1 MNNDKEII
9 IDLKESL
16 NPETFN
22 ETSNIL
28 QRDAFARLTEIVEEH
43 KKQLPQ
49 SDESGKKSFRS
60 LRSHNSVF
68 ISGARGSGKT
78 TFLLNIKTAIC
89 DESTGRPYILDIID
103 PTLIHDND
111 NFLSIVLGRIAD
123 TVKKRS
129 SYGGNDG
136 NGNSAKEFFNK
147 LSEVAELSEAI
158 SNSQQST
165 GLDNILDEQN
175 ALNLEI
181 EIHNLMEI
189 AVKVLNCPFL
199 ILPIDDIDM
208 SFVHGFEVL
217 EKIRKYLAT
226 PYIMPVISGDIEMYH
241 QIFTVEFFRQMT
253 HNKEISDEQIQK
265 LYEKRKQR
273 HANND
278 KDKNTSD
285 GNENPESMYFI
296 SKSYT
301 LSDRYL
307 EKVLPRNRR
316 ITLKKAQEIIKKDAK
331 IKIAEKHPWDGKL
344 ISYAIAQIKRNFNL
358 HCGYATREKNVFDD
372 ENAPVPTN
380 NLRELLQFLDQTKD
394 AFTNEGIN
402 FQLLN
407 KRIMDFYEFGGSY
420 TDRVVFD
427 FAKAN
432 YAAYEDKRKFS
443 IKRFAQSAH
452 IDEYFSYSDTQNK
465 LVAYYSKPKKKGSNE
480 NKFENPTNN
489 LEKLFYIIT
498 FEADI
503 SNGSRIFI
511 SPDKF
516 FLWITAK
523 LFSPSDISQNDEK
536 YSFGFENEIF
546 TNDSQR
552 VQKAEIANIIDDNN
566 TYTEEPADDYEKI
579 KYKELKNKDLFI
591 EELGHFEDINC
602 SASFIYYMYTKF
614 RKNVDKILSYMKT
627 SPTEYTF
634 ATLAKKLIIVYA
646 NAFAWASIQSKRFS
660 KNNICLTVE
669 KVSDLEKNDMAF
681 KWNIKAWKFDN
692 IGDEKPNGLTACLQ
706 NFINQS
712 SLPAQTKKL
721 PETSE
726 KTNLLLGFLNCLL
739 KIFGLE
745 DKRNQS
751 SFLEYVTID
760 ESKYPKKQIQPQK
773 KKSPRKRV
781 KKEASKSEVTTNQIK
796 ANFTEYLKKTNTEGI
811 NDSELV
817 KKIIESNEFKEAK
830 RIAQFDAPWWKRS
843 FRKADKYPSQAYD
856 TVMANLGIK

>member
-28 QRDAFARLTEIVEEH
+28 QRDAFSRLTEIVEEH

-129 SYGGNDG
+129 SYGSNDG

-253 HNKEISDEQIQK
+253 HNKEISDEQIRN

-273 HANND
+273 RADND
-278 KDKNTSD
+278 EDKNTSD

-316 ITLKKAQEIIKKDAK
+316 ITLKNIQEIIKENVK
-331 IKIAEKHPWDGKL
+331 IKIAEKHPWNDKC
-344 ISYAIAQIKRNFNL
+344 ISAAITQIKKNFNL
-358 HCGYATREKNVFDD
+358 LCGYATRENNVFDD

-394 AFTNEGIN
+394 AFTNEVIN
-402 FQLLN
+402 FPLLN
-407 KRIMDFYEFGGSY
+407 KRIMDFYEFGGSF

-432 YAAYEDKRKFS
+432 YAAYNDKRKFS

-452 IDEYFSYSDTQNK
+452 IDEYFSYIDTQNK
-465 LVAYYSKPKKKGSNE
+465 FVAYYPKPPKKQNK
-480 NKFENPTNN
+480 NKFKNPTNN

-503 SNGSRIFI
+503 PNGSRIFI

-523 LFSPSDISQNDEK
+523 LFSPSDISPNDEK
-536 YSFGFENEIF
+536 YSFGFENKIF

-552 VQKAEIANIIDDNN
+552 VQKAEIDDIIDDNN
-566 TYTEEPADDYEKI
+566 ADTEEPADDYEKI
-579 KYKELKNKDLFI
+579 KYNELKNKDLFI
-591 EELGHFEDINC
+591 EELGHFEDVNC

-614 RKNVDKILSYMKT
+614 RGNIDAILSYTKSST
-627 SPTEYTF
+627 NKRAF
-634 ATLAKKLIIVYA
+634 ATLAKKLIIVYV
-646 NAFAWASIQSKRFS
+646 NAFAWASIRSKRFS
-660 KNNICLTVE
+660 KNNICLKVETVSGLEE
-669 KVSDLEKNDMAF
+669 KDIAF
-681 KWNIKAWKFDN
+681 KWNINAWKFDN
-692 IGDEKPNGLTACLQ
+692 IGDEKPNDLTACLR
-706 NFINQS
+706 NFINPN
-712 SLPAQTKKL
+712 SLPAQAKKL

-726 KTNLLLGFLNCLL
+726 ETNLLLGFLKCLL

-745 DKRNQS
+745 DEKKQS
-751 SFLEYVTID
+751 SFLKDVRING
-760 ESKYPKKQIQPQK
+760 SKYSKKQNQTHPKKSSGKQAK
-773 KKSPRKRV
+773 KK
-781 KKEASKSEVTTNQIK
+781 ASESEVTTDQTKEKFTKEPTETIPQEIGNSELTKNNQI
-796 ANFTEYLKKTNTEGI
+796 
-811 NDSELV
+811 
-817 KKIIESNEFKEAK
+817 
-830 RIAQFDAPWWKRS
+830 Q
-843 FRKADKYPSQAYD
+843 
-856 TVMANLGIK
+856 

>member
-1 MNNDKEII
+1 MSNDKEII

-28 QRDAFARLTEIVEEH
+28 QRDAFARLTEIVKEH

-89 DESTGRPYILDIID
+89 DESTDRPYILDIID

-129 SYGGNDG
+129 PYGGNDG

-181 EIHNLMEI
+181 EIHNLMGI
-189 AVKVLNCPFL
+189 AVKVLNRPFL

-253 HNKEISDEQIQK
+253 HNKEISDEQIRN
-265 LYEKRKQR
+265 LYDKRKQR
-273 HANND
+273 FVYNSDD
-278 KDKNTSD
+278 KAR
-285 GNENPESMYFI
+285 SMYFI
-296 SKSYT
+296 SKSYI

-316 ITLKKAQEIIKKDAK
+316 ITLKNVQEIIKKNVK
-331 IKIAEKHPWDGKL
+331 IKIAEKHPWNDKC
-344 ISYAIAQIKRNFNL
+344 ISDAITQIKRNFNL

-394 AFTNEGIN
+394 AFSDKGVK
-402 FQLLN
+402 FPLLN

-420 TDRVVFD
+420 TDRTVFD
-427 FAKAN
+427 FANAN
-432 YAAYEDKRKFS
+432 YVSYNDKEEFS
-443 IKRFAQSAH
+443 IKRFAQTAH
-452 IDEYFSYSDTQNK
+452 IDEYFSYSYTQNK
-465 LVAYYSKPKKKGSNE
+465 LVAYYPKPEKKGLNE
-480 NKFENPTNN
+480 NKFENPANN
-489 LEKLFYIIT
+489 LERLFYIIT

-552 VQKAEIANIIDDNN
+552 VQKAEIDDIIDDNN
-566 TYTEEPADDYEKI
+566 ANTEPAGDYERI
-579 KYKELKNKDLFI
+579 KYEELENKDLFI

-614 RKNVDKILSYMKT
+614 RKNVDEILSYMKT

-660 KNNICLTVE
+660 KNNICLKIE
-669 KVSDLEKNDMAF
+669 KISDLETKDMAY
-681 KWNIKAWKFDN
+681 KWNINAWKRETLDGKN
-692 IGDEKPNGLTACLQ
+692 EIYKYLQ
-706 NFINQS
+706 NFIRKYKQVENTDNS
-712 SLPAQTKKL
+712 ANIDDNKN
-721 PETSE
+721 TS
-726 KTNLLLGFLNCLL
+726 NLFSDFIILLL

-745 DKRNQS
+745 EDVVENTFVQN
-751 SFLEYVTID
+751 V
-760 ESKYPKKQIQPQK
+760 QIQLNEKNKSTSQK
-773 KKSPRKRV
+773 AAEKTIKGKFTGFLTKSKPA
-781 KKEASKSEVTTNQIK
+781 ETN
-796 ANFTEYLKKTNTEGI
+796 G
-811 NDSELV
+811 SELV
-817 KKIIESNEFKEAK
+817 KKIIASKELNDVKNIIPFPTAWWEST
-830 RIAQFDAPWWKRS
+830 I
-843 FRKADKYPSQAYD
+843 RKKLPQQVYD
-856 TVMANLGIK
+856 TITANLGIK

>member
-28 QRDAFARLTEIVEEH
+28 QRDAFSRLTEIVKEH

-68 ISGARGSGKT
+68 ISSARGSGKT
-78 TFLLNIKTAIC
+78 TFLLNIKTVIC

-129 SYGGNDG
+129 SYGSNDG

-253 HNKEISDEQIQK
+253 HNKEISDEQIRN
-265 LYEKRKQR
+265 LYDKRKQR
-273 HANND
+273 FVYNSDD
-278 KDKNTSD
+278 KAR
-285 GNENPESMYFI
+285 SMYFI

-331 IKIAEKHPWDGKL
+331 IIIAKEHPWDGKL

-358 HCGYATREKNVFDD
+358 HCG
-372 ENAPVPTN
+372 
-380 NLRELLQFLDQTKD
+380 
-394 AFTNEGIN
+394 
-402 FQLLN
+402 
-407 KRIMDFYEFGGSY
+407 
-420 TDRVVFD
+420 
-427 FAKAN
+427 
-432 YAAYEDKRKFS
+432 
-443 IKRFAQSAH
+443 
-452 IDEYFSYSDTQNK
+452 
-465 LVAYYSKPKKKGSNE
+465 
-480 NKFENPTNN
+480 
-489 LEKLFYIIT
+489 
-498 FEADI
+498 
-503 SNGSRIFI
+503 
-511 SPDKF
+511 
-516 FLWITAK
+516 
-523 LFSPSDISQNDEK
+523 
-536 YSFGFENEIF
+536 
-546 TNDSQR
+546 
-552 VQKAEIANIIDDNN
+552 
-566 TYTEEPADDYEKI
+566 
-579 KYKELKNKDLFI
+579 
-591 EELGHFEDINC
+591 
-602 SASFIYYMYTKF
+602 
-614 RKNVDKILSYMKT
+614 
-627 SPTEYTF
+627 
-634 ATLAKKLIIVYA
+634 
-646 NAFAWASIQSKRFS
+646 
-660 KNNICLTVE
+660 
-669 KVSDLEKNDMAF
+669 
-681 KWNIKAWKFDN
+681 
-692 IGDEKPNGLTACLQ
+692 
-706 NFINQS
+706 
-712 SLPAQTKKL
+712 
-721 PETSE
+721 
-726 KTNLLLGFLNCLL
+726 
-739 KIFGLE
+739 
-745 DKRNQS
+745 
-751 SFLEYVTID
+751 
-760 ESKYPKKQIQPQK
+760 
-773 KKSPRKRV
+773 
-781 KKEASKSEVTTNQIK
+781 
-796 ANFTEYLKKTNTEGI
+796 
-811 NDSELV
+811 
-817 KKIIESNEFKEAK
+817 
-830 RIAQFDAPWWKRS
+830 
-843 FRKADKYPSQAYD
+843 
-856 TVMANLGIK
+856 

>member
-22 ETSNIL
+22 KASNIL
-28 QRDAFARLTEIVEEH
+28 QKDAFSRLTEIVEEH

-68 ISGARGSGKT
+68 IFGARGSGKT

-129 SYGGNDG
+129 SYGSNDG

-273 HANND
+273 RADND
-278 KDKNTSD
+278 EDKNTSD

-316 ITLKKAQEIIKKDAK
+316 ITLKNVQEIIKENVK
-331 IKIAEKHPWDGKL
+331 IKIAEKHPWNDKC
-344 ISYAIAQIKRNFNL
+344 ISDAITQIKRNFNL
-358 HCGYATREKNVFDD
+358 HCGYATRENNVFDD

-394 AFTNEGIN
+394 AFIDKDVN
-402 FQLLN
+402 FKLLN
-407 KRIMDFYEFGGSY
+407 KRIMDFYEFGGNH
-420 TDRVVFD
+420 TDGTIFD

-432 YAAYEDKRKFS
+432 YAAYDDNGKFS
-443 IKRFAQSAH
+443 VKRFAQTGNLQ
-452 IDEYFSYSDTQNK
+452 EYFSCFNSQKKWITFHS
-465 LVAYYSKPKKKGSNE
+465 SKNIPIPN
-480 NKFENPTNN
+480 NN
-489 LEKLFYIIT
+489 LKKLFYIIS
-498 FEADI
+498 FKAPI
-503 SNGSRIFI
+503 PNGSRIFI

-516 FLWITAK
+516 FLWLTAK
-523 LFSPSDISQNDEK
+523 LFSPSDILKNVDK
-536 YSFGFENEIF
+536 YSFGFENIIF
-546 TNDSQR
+546 MNDIKRIGNSPTND
-552 VQKAEIANIIDDNN
+552 AYNN
-566 TYTEEPADDYEKI
+566 NDEPWRNLYEKI
-579 KYKELKNKDLFI
+579 KYNMLTNKTMFLDELHSL
-591 EELGHFEDINC
+591 EESNC

-614 RKNVDKILSYMKT
+614 RENFDEILSDIKNREVKT
-627 SPTEYTF
+627 VFP
-634 ATLAKKLIIVYA
+634 LIVKKLIIVYV
-646 NAFAWASIQSKRFS
+646 NALALASISSKRYS
-660 KNNICLTVE
+660 RNNLCLSPNFTTI
-669 KVSDLEKNDMAF
+669 SDLKRYDMAF
-681 KWNIKAWKFDN
+681 KWNIIGWSENYSNNEENEN
-692 IGDEKPNGLTACLQ
+692 IIKGLENFIRRSNSLKKKNHSTEKP
-706 NFINQS
+706 
-712 SLPAQTKKL
+712 K
-721 PETSE
+721 E
-726 KTNLLLGFLNCLL
+726 TNLLLNFLNCLL
-739 KIFGLE
+739 DIFGLN
-745 DKRNQS
+745 DKEISSPISSKEKLWNQ
-751 SFLEYVTID
+751 T
-760 ESKYPKKQIQPQK
+760 K
-773 KKSPRKRV
+773 
-781 KKEASKSEVTTNQIK
+781 T
-796 ANFTEYLKKTNTEGI
+796 NFTKYLTRTISQETS
-811 NDSELV
+811 DSELV
-817 KKIIESNEFKEAK
+817 KKIIASKELNDVK
-830 RIAQFDAPWWKRS
+830 KIIPFPTSWWK
-843 FRKADKYPSQAYD
+843 KTIKEKLPPQVYD
-856 TVMANLGIK
+856 TIKANLGIK

>member
-28 QRDAFARLTEIVEEH
+28 QRDAFSRLTEIVKEH

-78 TFLLNIKTAIC
+78 TFLLNIKTVIC

-129 SYGGNDG
+129 SYGSNDG

-253 HNKEISDEQIQK
+253 HNKEISDEQIRN
-265 LYEKRKQR
+265 LYDKRKQR
-273 HANND
+273 FVYNSDD
-278 KDKNTSD
+278 KAR
-285 GNENPESMYFI
+285 SMYFI

-331 IKIAEKHPWDGKL
+331 IIIAKEHPWDGKL

-536 YSFGFENEIF
+536 YSFGFENKIF
-546 TNDSQR
+546 TNDNQR
-552 VQKAEIANIIDDNN
+552 VQKAGIDDIIDDNN
-566 TYTEEPADDYEKI
+566 ADTEEPADDYEKI
-579 KYKELKNKDLFI
+579 KYEELTNKDLFI

-627 SPTEYTF
+627 TPTEYTF

-660 KNNICLTVE
+660 ENNICLKVE
-669 KVSDLEKNDMAF
+669 KISELKARDMAF
-681 KWNIKAWKFDN
+681 KWNINAWKRETLDGKN
-692 IGDEKPNGLTACLQ
+692 EIYKYLQ
-706 NFINQS
+706 NFIRKYKQVENTDNS
-712 SLPAQTKKL
+712 ANIDDNKN
-721 PETSE
+721 TS
-726 KTNLLLGFLNCLL
+726 NLFSDFINLLL

-745 DKRNQS
+745 EDIAENTFARQLQIYKPQQLNEKIKLTSQKLVERIIKIKFTG
-751 SFLEYVTID
+751 FLAKLIITE
-760 ESKYPKKQIQPQK
+760 
-773 KKSPRKRV
+773 
-781 KKEASKSEVTTNQIK
+781 TNG
-796 ANFTEYLKKTNTEGI
+796 Y
-811 NDSELV
+811 ELE
-817 KKIIESNEFKEAK
+817 KKIIESKEFNAVKN
-830 RIAQFDAPWWKRS
+830 IIPFPTTWWGS
-843 FRKADKYPSQAYD
+843 TIRKKLPPQVYD
-856 TVMANLGIK
+856 SITANLGIK

>member
-129 SYGGNDG
+129 SYGSNDG

-253 HNKEISDEQIQK
+253 HNKEIPDRQIWN

-273 HANND
+273 FVNNGEGKTD
-278 KDKNTSD
+278 
-285 GNENPESMYFI
+285 SMSFI

-316 ITLKKAQEIIKKDAK
+316 ITLKNVQEIIKENVK
-331 IKIAEKHPWDGKL
+331 IKIAEEHPWNDKC
-344 ISYAIAQIKRNFNL
+344 ISDAITQIKRNFNL
-358 HCGYATREKNVFDD
+358 HCGYAVRENNVFDD

-394 AFTNEGIN
+394 AFIDKDVN
-402 FQLLN
+402 FTLLN
-407 KRIMDFYEFGGSY
+407 KCIMDFYEFGGNQ
-420 TDRVVFD
+420 TDGAIFD

-432 YAAYEDKRKFS
+432 YAAYDDNGNFS
-443 IKRFAQSAH
+443 LKRFGQVKNLQK
-452 IDEYFSYSDTQNK
+452 YFSDINDKNK
-465 LVAYYSKPKKKGSNE
+465 LVAFSTKLNQKTTRPK
-480 NKFENPTNN
+480 NN
-489 LEKLFYIIT
+489 LESLFYIIT
-498 FEADI
+498 FEKDI
-503 SNGSRIFI
+503 RNGSKIFI

-523 LFSPSDISQNDEK
+523 LFSPSDISQDDEK
-536 YSFGFENEIF
+536 YSFGFDNKIF
-546 TNDSQR
+546 MNDNR
-552 VQKAEIANIIDDNN
+552 KVQETETYNIADDSNDDSGKR
-566 TYTEEPADDYEKI
+566 ADDYEKI
-579 KYKELKNKDLFI
+579 KYEELTNKDIFIKELT
-591 EELGHFEDINC
+591 HFDDANC
-602 SASFIYYMYTKF
+602 STSFIYYMYTKF
-614 RKNVDKILSYMKT
+614 RKNVDEILSYMKI

-660 KNNICLTVE
+660 ANNICLKVE
-669 KVSDLEKNDMAF
+669 KISELKARDMAF
-681 KWNIKAWKFDN
+681 KWNINAWKRETLDGKN
-692 IGDEKPNGLTACLQ
+692 EIYKYLQ
-706 NFINQS
+706 NFIRKYKQVENTDNADS
-712 SLPAQTKKL
+712 TDDN
-721 PETSE
+721 EN
-726 KTNLLLGFLNCLL
+726 TNNLFSDFINILL

-745 DKRNQS
+745 EDVIKNTFVRNVQIYKS
-751 SFLEYVTID
+751 QQMNKQNNRKIKKSNPGTQIKKNFTNFLKNLLKIEWGD
-760 ESKYPKKQIQPQK
+760 ESELT
-773 KKSPRKRV
+773 
-781 KKEASKSEVTTNQIK
+781 KEI
-796 ANFTEYLKKTNTEGI
+796 I
-811 NDSELV
+811 DSERFKSLKNISV
-817 KKIIESNEFKEAK
+817 QKNITPPINEWLEDSIHTIEKLPP
-830 RIAQFDAPWWKRS
+830 QV
-843 FRKADKYPSQAYD
+843 YD
-856 TVMANLGIK
+856 TIKANLGIK

>member
-16 NPETFN
+16 NPEAFN

-28 QRDAFARLTEIVEEH
+28 QRDAFSRLTEIVKEH

-273 HANND
+273 RADND
-278 KDKNTSD
+278 EDKNTSD

-316 ITLKKAQEIIKKDAK
+316 ITLKNVQEIIKENVK
-331 IKIAEKHPWDGKL
+331 IKIAEKHPWNDKC
-344 ISYAIAQIKRNFNL
+344 ISDTITQIKRNFNL
-358 HCGYATREKNVFDD
+358 HCGYATRENNVFDD

-394 AFTNEGIN
+394 AFIDKDVN
-402 FQLLN
+402 FKLLN
-407 KRIMDFYEFGGSY
+407 KRIMDFYEFGGNH
-420 TDRVVFD
+420 TDGTIFD

-432 YAAYEDKRKFS
+432 YAAYDDNGKFS
-443 IKRFAQSAH
+443 VKRFAQTGNLQ
-452 IDEYFSYSDTQNK
+452 EYFSCPNS
-465 LVAYYSKPKKKGSNE
+465 PKKWRTFYPSKTIPHPN
-480 NKFENPTNN
+480 TN
-489 LEKLFYIIT
+489 LQKLFYIIT
-498 FEADI
+498 FKAPI
-503 SNGSRIFI
+503 PNGSRIFL

-536 YSFGFENEIF
+536 YSFGFENKIF

-552 VQKAEIANIIDDNN
+552 VQKAEIDDIIDDNN
-566 TYTEEPADDYEKI
+566 ANTKKRADDYEKI
-579 KYKELKNKDLFI
+579 KYEELGNKDLFI
-591 EELGHFEDINC
+591 EELGHFEDVNC

-614 RKNVDKILSYMKT
+614 RENIDAILSYMKS
-627 SPTEYTF
+627 SPNNCTF
-634 ATLAKKLIIVYA
+634 TTLAKKLIIVYV

-681 KWNIKAWKFDN
+681 KWNIKAWKRETLDGKN
-692 IGDEKPNGLTACLQ
+692 EIYKYLQ
-706 NFINQS
+706 NFIRKYKQVENTDNS
-712 SLPAQTKKL
+712 ANIDDNKN
-721 PETSE
+721 TS
-726 KTNLLLGFLNCLL
+726 NLFSDFIILLL

-745 DKRNQS
+745 EDVVENTFVQN
-751 SFLEYVTID
+751 V
-760 ESKYPKKQIQPQK
+760 QIQLNEKNKSTSQK
-773 KKSPRKRV
+773 AAEKTIKGKFTGFLTKSKPA
-781 KKEASKSEVTTNQIK
+781 ETN
-796 ANFTEYLKKTNTEGI
+796 G
-811 NDSELV
+811 SELV
-817 KKIIESNEFKEAK
+817 KKIIASKELNDVKNIIPFPTAWWESTIHKK
-830 RIAQFDAPWWKRS
+830 LPPQV
-843 FRKADKYPSQAYD
+843 YD
-856 TVMANLGIK
+856 SITANLGIK

>member
-16 NPETFN
+16 NPEAFN

-28 QRDAFARLTEIVEEH
+28 QRDAFSRLTEIVKEH

-129 SYGGNDG
+129 SYGSNDG

-273 HANND
+273 RADND

-316 ITLKKAQEIIKKDAK
+316 ITLKNIQEIIKENVK
-331 IKIAEKHPWDGKL
+331 IKIAEKHPWNDKC
-344 ISYAIAQIKRNFNL
+344 ISAAITQIKKNFNL
-358 HCGYATREKNVFDD
+358 LCGYATRENNVFDD

-394 AFTNEGIN
+394 AFTNEVIN
-402 FQLLN
+402 FPLLN
-407 KRIMDFYEFGGSY
+407 KRIMDFYEFGGSF

-432 YAAYEDKRKFS
+432 YAAYNDKRKFS

-452 IDEYFSYSDTQNK
+452 IDEYFSYIDTQNK
-465 LVAYYSKPKKKGSNE
+465 FVAYYPKPPKKQNK
-480 NKFENPTNN
+480 NKFKNPTNN

-503 SNGSRIFI
+503 PNGSRIFI

-523 LFSPSDISQNDEK
+523 LFSPSDISPNDEK
-536 YSFGFENEIF
+536 YSFGFENKIF

-552 VQKAEIANIIDDNN
+552 VQKAEIDDIIDDNN
-566 TYTEEPADDYEKI
+566 ADTEEPADDYEKI
-579 KYKELKNKDLFI
+579 KYNELKNKDLFI
-591 EELGHFEDINC
+591 EELGHFEDVNC

-614 RKNVDKILSYMKT
+614 RENIDAILSYTKSST
-627 SPTEYTF
+627 NKRAF
-634 ATLAKKLIIVYA
+634 ATLAKKLIIVYV
-646 NAFAWASIQSKRFS
+646 NAFAWASIRSKRFS
-660 KNNICLTVE
+660 KNNICLKVETVSGLEE
-669 KVSDLEKNDMAF
+669 KDIAF
-681 KWNIKAWKFDN
+681 KWNINAWKFDN
-692 IGDEKPNGLTACLQ
+692 IGDEKPNDLTACLR
-706 NFINQS
+706 NFINPN
-712 SLPAQTKKL
+712 SLPAQAKKL

-726 KTNLLLGFLNCLL
+726 ETNLLLGFLKCLL

-745 DKRNQS
+745 DEKKQS
-751 SFLEYVTID
+751 SFLKDVRING
-760 ESKYPKKQIQPQK
+760 SKYSKKQNQTHPKKSSGKQAK
-773 KKSPRKRV
+773 KKAPN
-781 KKEASKSEVTTNQIK
+781 AEVTTSQIKTNFTKYLTKTIPQETSNSELAKKIIASKELNDVKNIIPFPITWWKRTIRKKLHHEVYDTIK
-796 ANFTEYLKKTNTEGI
+796 ANLE
-811 NDSELV
+811 
-817 KKIIESNEFKEAK
+817 
-830 RIAQFDAPWWKRS
+830 
-843 FRKADKYPSQAYD
+843 
-856 TVMANLGIK
+856 IK

>member
-28 QRDAFARLTEIVEEH
+28 QRDAFSRLTEIVEEH

-181 EIHNLMEI
+181 EIHNLMGI
-189 AVKVLNCPFL
+189 AVKVLNRPFL

-273 HANND
+273 RADND
-278 KDKNTSD
+278 EDKNISD
-285 GNENPESMYFI
+285 NNGKPESMYFI
-296 SKSYT
+296 SKSYI

-316 ITLKKAQEIIKKDAK
+316 ITLKNVQEIIKEDVK
-331 IKIAEKHPWDGKL
+331 IKIAEEHPWNDKC
-344 ISYAIAQIKRNFNL
+344 ISDAIAQIKKNFNL
-358 HCGYATREKNVFDD
+358 HCGYATRENNVFDD
-372 ENAPVPTN
+372 GNAPVPTN
-380 NLRELLQFLDQTKD
+380 NLREILQFLDQTKD
-394 AFTNEGIN
+394 AFTDKGVN
-402 FQLLN
+402 FPLLN
-407 KRIMDFYEFGGSY
+407 KRIMDFYEFGGTH
-420 TDRVVFD
+420 TDGAIFD

-432 YAAYEDKRKFS
+432 YAAYDNKRKFS
-443 IKRFAQSAH
+443 IKRFAKTENLQ
-452 IDEYFSYSDTQNK
+452 EYFSDTNAENK
-465 LVAYYSKPKKKGSNE
+465 LVAFYPKPDGEIPRQNNSLE
-480 NKFENPTNN
+480 N
-489 LEKLFYIIT
+489 LFYIIT
-498 FEADI
+498 FEKDI
-503 SNGSRIFI
+503 RNGSKIFI

-523 LFSPSDISQNDEK
+523 LFSPSDISQDDEK
-536 YSFGFENEIF
+536 YSFGFDNKIF
-546 TNDSQR
+546 MNDNRR
-552 VQKAEIANIIDDNN
+552 VQETYNIADDSNDDSGKR
-566 TYTEEPADDYEKI
+566 ADDYEKI
-579 KYKELKNKDLFI
+579 KYEELTNKDIFIKELT
-591 EELGHFEDINC
+591 HFDDANC
-602 SASFIYYMYTKF
+602 SAPFIYYMYTKF
-614 RKNVDKILSYMKT
+614 RENIDEILYYMK
-627 SPTEYTF
+627 SSSTECFFTTF
-634 ATLAKKLIIVYA
+634 AKKLIIVYA

-660 KNNICLTVE
+660 ENNICLKVE
-669 KVSDLEKNDMAF
+669 KISELKARDMAF
-681 KWNIKAWKFDN
+681 KWNINAWKRETLDGKN
-692 IGDEKPNGLTACLQ
+692 EIYKYLQ
-706 NFINQS
+706 NFIRKYKQVENTDNADS
-712 SLPAQTKKL
+712 TDDN
-721 PETSE
+721 EN
-726 KTNLLLGFLNCLL
+726 TNNLFSDFINILL

-745 DKRNQS
+745 EDVIKNAFVRKVQIHKSQQTNKQNNRKIKKS
-751 SFLEYVTID
+751 NTGTQIKKNFTNFLKNLLKTEWGD
-760 ESKYPKKQIQPQK
+760 ESELIKGIIDSDQFKNLKSISGQKNITPPINKWLEDSIHTIEKLPPQ
-773 KKSPRKRV
+773 V
-781 KKEASKSEVTTNQIK
+781 YDTIK
-796 ANFTEYLKKTNTEGI
+796 ANLE
-811 NDSELV
+811 
-817 KKIIESNEFKEAK
+817 
-830 RIAQFDAPWWKRS
+830 
-843 FRKADKYPSQAYD
+843 
-856 TVMANLGIK
+856 IK

>member
-28 QRDAFARLTEIVEEH
+28 QRDAFSRLTEIVKEH

-78 TFLLNIKTAIC
+78 TFLLNIKTVIC

-129 SYGGNDG
+129 SYGSNDG

-253 HNKEISDEQIQK
+253 HNKEISDEQIRN
-265 LYEKRKQR
+265 LYDKRKQR
-273 HANND
+273 FVYNSDD
-278 KDKNTSD
+278 KAR
-285 GNENPESMYFI
+285 SMYFI

-331 IKIAEKHPWDGKL
+331 IIIAKEHPWDGKL
-344 ISYAIAQIKRNFNL
+344 ISYAITQIKRNFNL

-407 KRIMDFYEFGGSY
+407 KRIMDFYEFGGSF

-432 YAAYEDKRKFS
+432 YAAYDDKRKFS

-465 LVAYYSKPKKKGSNE
+465 FVVYYPKPPNE
-480 NKFENPTNN
+480 QNKNKFENPTNN

-546 TNDSQR
+546 TNDNQR
-552 VQKAEIANIIDDNN
+552 VQKAGIDDIIDDNN
-566 TYTEEPADDYEKI
+566 ADTEEPAGDYEKI
-579 KYKELKNKDLFI
+579 KYEELTNKDLFI

-627 SPTEYTF
+627 TPTEYTF

-660 KNNICLTVE
+660 ENNICLKVE
-669 KVSDLEKNDMAF
+669 KISELKARDMAF
-681 KWNIKAWKFDN
+681 KWNINAWKRETLDGKN
-692 IGDEKPNGLTACLQ
+692 EIYKYLQ
-706 NFINQS
+706 NFIRKYKQVENTDNS
-712 SLPAQTKKL
+712 ANIDDNKN
-721 PETSE
+721 TS
-726 KTNLLLGFLNCLL
+726 NLFSDFINLLL

-745 DKRNQS
+745 EDTAENTFARQLQIYKPQQLNEKIKLTSQKLVERIIKIKFTG
-751 SFLEYVTID
+751 FLAKLIITE
-760 ESKYPKKQIQPQK
+760 
-773 KKSPRKRV
+773 
-781 KKEASKSEVTTNQIK
+781 TNG
-796 ANFTEYLKKTNTEGI
+796 Y
-811 NDSELV
+811 ELE
-817 KKIIESNEFKEAK
+817 KKIIESKEFNAVKNIIPFPTA
-830 RIAQFDAPWWKRS
+830 WWGS
-843 FRKADKYPSQAYD
+843 TIRKKLPPQVYD
-856 TVMANLGIK
+856 SITANLGIK

>member
-28 QRDAFARLTEIVEEH
+28 QRDAFSRLTEIVKEH

-78 TFLLNIKTAIC
+78 TFLLNIKTVIC

-129 SYGGNDG
+129 SYGSNDG

-273 HANND
+273 FVYNSDD
-278 KDKNTSD
+278 KAR
-285 GNENPESMYFI
+285 SMYFI

-331 IKIAEKHPWDGKL
+331 IIIAKEHPWDGKL

-465 LVAYYSKPKKKGSNE
+465 LVAYYSKSKKKGLNK

-536 YSFGFENEIF
+536 YSFGFENKIF

-552 VQKAEIANIIDDNN
+552 VQKAEIDDIIDDNN
-566 TYTEEPADDYEKI
+566 ADTKKRADDYERI
-579 KYKELKNKDLFI
+579 KYEELENKDLFI

-660 KNNICLTVE
+660 ANNICLKAE
-669 KVSDLEKNDMAF
+669 KIFELKARDMAF
-681 KWNIKAWKFDN
+681 KWNINAWKSDN
-692 IGDEKPNGLTACLQ
+692 IEDEKTNELTACLQ

-712 SLPAQTKKL
+712 SLSAQTKKL
-721 PETSE
+721 QQTSE
-726 KTNLLLGFLNCLL
+726 ETNLLLGLLSCLL

-745 DKRNQS
+745 DERNQS
-751 SFLEYVTID
+751 SFLGYVTID
-760 ESKYPKKQIQPQK
+760 EPKYSKKQIQPHPKQSSEKQANK
-773 KKSPRKRV
+773 KLSDEKIAINK
-781 KKEASKSEVTTNQIK
+781 IK
-796 ANFTEYLKKTNTEGI
+796 TNFTEYLKKTNTEGI

-843 FRKADKYPSQAYD
+843 FHKIGKYPSQTYD

>member
-22 ETSNIL
+22 KASNIL
-28 QRDAFARLTEIVEEH
+28 QKDAFSRLTEIVEEH

-49 SDESGKKSFRS
+49 SDESGKKSFRN

-181 EIHNLMEI
+181 EIHNLMGI

-253 HNKEISDEQIQK
+253 HNKEISDGQIWD

-273 HANND
+273 FVYNGED
-278 KDKNTSD
+278 KAR
-285 GNENPESMYFI
+285 SMYFI

-316 ITLKKAQEIIKKDAK
+316 ITLKNVQEIIKKDVKIIIAK
-331 IKIAEKHPWDGKL
+331 EHPWDGKL
-344 ISYAIAQIKRNFNL
+344 ISYAITQIKKNFNL
-358 HCGYATREKNVFDD
+358 HCGYATKENNVFDD

-380 NLRELLQFLDQTKD
+380 NLRELLQFLDQIKD

-402 FQLLN
+402 FPLLN

-432 YAAYEDKRKFS
+432 YAAYDDNGNFS
-443 IKRFAQSAH
+443 LKHFGQVKNLQK
-452 IDEYFSYSDTQNK
+452 YFSDINAKNK
-465 LVAYYSKPKKKGSNE
+465 LVAFYPKPDGGIPRPN
-480 NKFENPTNN
+480 NN
-489 LEKLFYIIT
+489 LESLFYIIT
-498 FEADI
+498 FEKDI
-503 SNGSRIFI
+503 RNGSKIFI

-523 LFSPSDISQNDEK
+523 LFSPSDISQDNEK
-536 YSFGFENEIF
+536 YSFGFDNKIF
-546 TNDSQR
+546 MNDNRR
-552 VQKAEIANIIDDNN
+552 VQETKIYDIADENNDNSEKAE
-566 TYTEEPADDYEKI
+566 DDYEKI
-579 KYKELKNKDLFI
+579 KYEGLKNNDMFIKELANFDNV
-591 EELGHFEDINC
+591 NC
-602 SASFIYYMYTKF
+602 SAPFIYYMYTKF
-614 RKNVDKILSYMKT
+614 RENIDEILYYMKN
-627 SPTEYTF
+627 SSTECFFTTF
-634 ATLAKKLIIVYA
+634 VKKLIIVYA

-660 KNNICLTVE
+660 ANNICLKVE
-669 KVSDLEKNDMAF
+669 KISELKARDMAF
-681 KWNIKAWKFDN
+681 KWNINAWKCETLDGKN
-692 IGDEKPNGLTACLQ
+692 EIYKYLQ
-706 NFINQS
+706 NFIRKYKQVENTDNS
-712 SLPAQTKKL
+712 ANIDDNKN
-721 PETSE
+721 TS
-726 KTNLLLGFLNCLL
+726 NLFSDFINLLL

-745 DKRNQS
+745 EDIAENTFARQVQIYKPQQLNEKIKLTSQKIAERIIKIKFTV
-751 SFLEYVTID
+751 FLTKLIITE
-760 ESKYPKKQIQPQK
+760 
-773 KKSPRKRV
+773 
-781 KKEASKSEVTTNQIK
+781 TND
-796 ANFTEYLKKTNTEGI
+796 Y
-811 NDSELV
+811 ELE
-817 KKIIESNEFKEAK
+817 KKIIESKEFNAVKNIIPFPTA
-830 RIAQFDAPWWKRS
+830 WWES
-843 FRKADKYPSQAYD
+843 TIRKKLPPQVYD
-856 TVMANLGIK
+856 SITANLGIK

>member
-78 TFLLNIKTAIC
+78 TFLLNIKTVIC
-89 DESTGRPYILDIID
+89 DESTCRPYILDIID

-181 EIHNLMEI
+181 EIHNLMGI
-189 AVKVLNCPFL
+189 AVKVLNRPFL

-273 HANND
+273 RADND
-278 KDKNTSD
+278 EDKNISD
-285 GNENPESMYFI
+285 NNGKPESMYFI
-296 SKSYT
+296 SKSYI

-316 ITLKKAQEIIKKDAK
+316 ITLKNVQEIIKEDVK
-331 IKIAEKHPWDGKL
+331 IKIAEEHPWNDKC
-344 ISYAIAQIKRNFNL
+344 ISDAIAQIKKNFNL
-358 HCGYATREKNVFDD
+358 HCGYATRENNVFDD
-372 ENAPVPTN
+372 GNAPVPTN
-380 NLRELLQFLDQTKD
+380 NLREILQFLDQTKD
-394 AFTNEGIN
+394 AFTDKGVN
-402 FQLLN
+402 FPLLN
-407 KRIMDFYEFGGSY
+407 KRIMDFYEFGGTH
-420 TDRVVFD
+420 TDRAIFD

-432 YAAYEDKRKFS
+432 YAAYDNKRKFS
-443 IKRFAQSAH
+443 IKRFAKTENLQ
-452 IDEYFSYSDTQNK
+452 EYFSDTNAENK
-465 LVAYYSKPKKKGSNE
+465 LVAFYPKPDGEIPRQNNSLE
-480 NKFENPTNN
+480 N
-489 LEKLFYIIT
+489 LFYIIT
-498 FEADI
+498 FEKDI
-503 SNGSRIFI
+503 RNGSKIFI

-523 LFSPSDISQNDEK
+523 LFSPSDISQDDEK
-536 YSFGFENEIF
+536 YSFGFDNKIF
-546 TNDSQR
+546 MNDNRR
-552 VQKAEIANIIDDNN
+552 VQETYNIADDSNDDSGKR
-566 TYTEEPADDYEKI
+566 ADDYEKI
-579 KYKELKNKDLFI
+579 KYEELTNKDIFIKELT
-591 EELGHFEDINC
+591 HFDDANC
-602 SASFIYYMYTKF
+602 STSFIYYMYTKF
-614 RKNVDKILSYMKT
+614 RKNVDEILSYMKI

-660 KNNICLTVE
+660 ENNICLKVE
-669 KVSDLEKNDMAF
+669 KISELKARDMAF
-681 KWNIKAWKFDN
+681 KWNINAWKRETLDGKN
-692 IGDEKPNGLTACLQ
+692 EIYKYLQ
-706 NFINQS
+706 NFIRKYKQVENIDNADS
-712 SLPAQTKKL
+712 TDDN
-721 PETSE
+721 EN
-726 KTNLLLGFLNCLL
+726 TNNLFSDFINILL

-745 DKRNQS
+745 EDVIKNTFVRNVQIYKSQQTNKQNNRKIKTSNPGTQIKRKFTT
-751 SFLEYVTID
+751 FLKDLLNAEWSD
-760 ESKYPKKQIQPQK
+760 ESELAK
-773 KKSPRKRV
+773 
-781 KKEASKSEVTTNQIK
+781 
-796 ANFTEYLKKTNTEGI
+796 GI
-811 NDSELV
+811 IDSEQFKNLKNISAQKNITPPINKWLEDSIHV
-817 KKIIESNEFKEAK
+817 IEKLPP
-830 RIAQFDAPWWKRS
+830 QV
-843 FRKADKYPSQAYD
+843 YD
-856 TVMANLGIK
+856 TITANLGIK

>member
-89 DESTGRPYILDIID
+89 DESTCRPYILDIID

-253 HNKEISDEQIQK
+253 HNKEISDGQIQK

-273 HANND
+273 HADND
-278 KDKNTSD
+278 EDKNTSD

-331 IKIAEKHPWDGKL
+331 IIIAKEHPWDGKL

-402 FQLLN
+402 FPLLN

-465 LVAYYSKPKKKGSNE
+465 FVVYYPKPKKKGSNE

-523 LFSPSDISQNDEK
+523 LFSPSDISPNDEK
-536 YSFGFENEIF
+536 YSFGFENKIF

-552 VQKAEIANIIDDNN
+552 VQKAEIDDIIDDN
-566 TYTEEPADDYEKI
+566 EEPADDYEKI
-579 KYKELKNKDLFI
+579 KYNELKNKDLFI
-591 EELGHFEDINC
+591 EELGHFEDVNC

-614 RKNVDKILSYMKT
+614 RENIDAILSYTKSST
-627 SPTEYTF
+627 NKCAF
-634 ATLAKKLIIVYA
+634 ATLAKKLIIIYV
-646 NAFAWASIQSKRFS
+646 NAFAWASIRSKRFS
-660 KNNICLTVE
+660 KNNICLKVETVIDLGE
-669 KVSDLEKNDMAF
+669 KDMAF
-681 KWNIKAWKFDN
+681 KWNINAWKFDN
-692 IGDEKPNGLTACLQ
+692 IGDEKPNDLTACLR
-706 NFINQS
+706 NFINPN
-712 SLPAQTKKL
+712 SLPAQAKKL

-726 KTNLLLGFLNCLL
+726 ETNLLFGFLNYLL

-745 DKRNQS
+745 DGKKQS
-751 SFLEYVTID
+751 SFLKNVTIN
-760 ESKYPKKQIQPQK
+760 ESKYSKKQIQPHK
-773 KKSPRKRV
+773 KKSSRKRV
-781 KKEASKSEVTTNQIK
+781 KKEASESEVTTDQTK
-796 ANFTEYLKKTNTEGI
+796 ENFTKEPTETIPQETG
-811 NDSELV
+811 NSELT
-817 KKIIESNEFKEAK
+817 KNN
-830 RIAQFDAPWWKRS
+830 RIQ
-843 FRKADKYPSQAYD
+843 
-856 TVMANLGIK
+856 

>member
-89 DESTGRPYILDIID
+89 DELTGRPYILDIID

-129 SYGGNDG
+129 SYGSNDG

-181 EIHNLMEI
+181 EIHNLMGI
-189 AVKVLNCPFL
+189 AVKVLNHPFL

-253 HNKEISDEQIQK
+253 HNKEISDEQIRN
-265 LYEKRKQR
+265 LYDKRKQR
-273 HANND
+273 FVYNSDD
-278 KDKNTSD
+278 KAR
-285 GNENPESMYFI
+285 SMYFI

-331 IKIAEKHPWDGKL
+331 IIIAKEHPWDGKL

-465 LVAYYSKPKKKGSNE
+465 LVAYYSKSKKKGFNK

-536 YSFGFENEIF
+536 YSFGFENKIF
-546 TNDSQR
+546 TNDNQR
-552 VQKAEIANIIDDNN
+552 VQKAGIDDIIDDNN
-566 TYTEEPADDYEKI
+566 ADTEEPADDYEKI
-579 KYKELKNKDLFI
+579 KYEELTNKDIFIKELT
-591 EELGHFEDINC
+591 HFDDANC
-602 SASFIYYMYTKF
+602 SAPFIYYMYTKF
-614 RKNVDKILSYMKT
+614 RENIDEILYYMKN
-627 SPTEYTF
+627 SSTECFFTTF
-634 ATLAKKLIIVYA
+634 AKKLIIVYA

-660 KNNICLTVE
+660 ANNICLKVE
-669 KVSDLEKNDMAF
+669 KISELKARDMAF
-681 KWNIKAWKFDN
+681 KWNINAWKCETLDGKN
-692 IGDEKPNGLTACLQ
+692 EIYKYLQ
-706 NFINQS
+706 NFIRKYKQVENTDNS
-712 SLPAQTKKL
+712 ANIDDNKN
-721 PETSE
+721 TS
-726 KTNLLLGFLNCLL
+726 NLFSDFINLLL

-745 DKRNQS
+745 EDVAEKTFARQ
-751 SFLEYVTID
+751 V
-760 ESKYPKKQIQPQK
+760 QIYKPQQLNEK
-773 KKSPRKRV
+773 
-781 KKEASKSEVTTNQIK
+781 IK
-796 ANFTEYLKKTNTEGI
+796 LTSQKIAERIIKINFTVFLTKLIITETNGY
-811 NDSELV
+811 ELE
-817 KKIIESNEFKEAK
+817 KKIIESKEFNAVKNIIPFPTA
-830 RIAQFDAPWWKRS
+830 WWES
-843 FRKADKYPSQAYD
+843 TIRKKLPPQVYD
-856 TVMANLGIK
+856 SITANLGIK

>member
-28 QRDAFARLTEIVEEH
+28 QRDAFARLTEIVKEH

-49 SDESGKKSFRS
+49 SDESGKKSFRN

-129 SYGGNDG
+129 SYGSNDG

-181 EIHNLMEI
+181 EIHNLMGI
-189 AVKVLNCPFL
+189 AVKVLNRPFL

-273 HANND
+273 RADND
-278 KDKNTSD
+278 EDKNISD
-285 GNENPESMYFI
+285 NNGKPESMYFI

-316 ITLKKAQEIIKKDAK
+316 ITLKNVQEIIKENVK
-331 IKIAEKHPWDGKL
+331 IKIAEKHPWNDKC
-344 ISYAIAQIKRNFNL
+344 ISDAITQIKRNFNL
-358 HCGYATREKNVFDD
+358 HCGYATRENNVFDD

-402 FQLLN
+402 FPLLN
-407 KRIMDFYEFGGSY
+407 KRIMNFYEFGGSY

-432 YAAYEDKRKFS
+432 HAAYEDKRKFS

-465 LVAYYSKPKKKGSNE
+465 FVVYYPKSKKKGSNE

-523 LFSPSDISQNDEK
+523 LFSPSDISPNDEK
-536 YSFGFENEIF
+536 YSFGFENKIF

-552 VQKAEIANIIDDNN
+552 VQKAEIDDIIDDN
-566 TYTEEPADDYEKI
+566 EEPADDYEKI
-579 KYKELKNKDLFI
+579 KYNELKNKDLFI
-591 EELGHFEDINC
+591 EELGHFEDVNC
-602 SASFIYYMYTKF
+602 STSFIYYMYTKF
-614 RKNVDKILSYMKT
+614 RENIDAILSYTKSST
-627 SPTEYTF
+627 NKCAF
-634 ATLAKKLIIVYA
+634 ATLAKKLIIIYV
-646 NAFAWASIQSKRFS
+646 NAFAWASIRSKRFS
-660 KNNICLTVE
+660 KNNICLKVETVIDLGE
-669 KVSDLEKNDMAF
+669 KDMAF
-681 KWNIKAWKFDN
+681 KWNINAWKFDN
-692 IGDEKPNGLTACLQ
+692 IGDEKPNDLTACLR
-706 NFINQS
+706 NFINPN
-712 SLPAQTKKL
+712 SLPTQAKKL

-726 KTNLLLGFLNCLL
+726 ETNLLFGFLNYLL

-745 DKRNQS
+745 DGKKQS
-751 SFLEYVTID
+751 SFLKNVTIN
-760 ESKYPKKQIQPQK
+760 ESKYSKKQIQPHK
-773 KKSPRKRV
+773 KKSSRKRV
-781 KKEASKSEVTTNQIK
+781 KKEASESEVTTDQTK
-796 ANFTEYLKKTNTEGI
+796 ENFTKEPTETIPQETG
-811 NDSELV
+811 DSELT
-817 KKIIESNEFKEAK
+817 KNNQI
-830 RIAQFDAPWWKRS
+830 Q
-843 FRKADKYPSQAYD
+843 
-856 TVMANLGIK
+856 

>member
-1 MNNDKEII
+1 MNNDREII

-28 QRDAFARLTEIVEEH
+28 QRDAFSRLTEIVKEH

-49 SDESGKKSFRS
+49 SDESGKKSFRN

-129 SYGGNDG
+129 SYGTSDG

-253 HNKEISDEQIQK
+253 HNKEISDEQIRN
-265 LYEKRKQR
+265 LYDKRKQR
-273 HANND
+273 FIYNSDD
-278 KDKNTSD
+278 KAR
-285 GNENPESMYFI
+285 SMYFI

-331 IKIAEKHPWDGKL
+331 IIIAKEHPWDGKL

-372 ENAPVPTN
+372 ENAPVPIN

-402 FQLLN
+402 FPLLN

-465 LVAYYSKPKKKGSNE
+465 LVAYYSKPKKKGLNK

-536 YSFGFENEIF
+536 YSFGFENKIF
-546 TNDSQR
+546 TNDNQR
-552 VQKAEIANIIDDNN
+552 VQKAGIDDIIDDNN
-566 TYTEEPADDYEKI
+566 ADTEEPADDYEKI
-579 KYKELKNKDLFI
+579 KYEELTNKDIFIKELT
-591 EELGHFEDINC
+591 HFDDANC
-602 SASFIYYMYTKF
+602 STSFIYYMYTKF
-614 RKNVDKILSYMKT
+614 RKNVDEILSHMKI

-660 KNNICLTVE
+660 ENNICLKVE
-669 KVSDLEKNDMAF
+669 KISELKARDMAF
-681 KWNIKAWKFDN
+681 KWNINAWKRETLDGKN
-692 IGDEKPNGLTACLQ
+692 EIYKYLQ
-706 NFINQS
+706 NFIRKYKQVENTDNS
-712 SLPAQTKKL
+712 ANIDDNKN
-721 PETSE
+721 TS
-726 KTNLLLGFLNCLL
+726 NLFSDFINLLL

-745 DKRNQS
+745 EDIAESTFARQLQIYKPQQLNEKIKLTSRKLLERIIKIKFTG
-751 SFLEYVTID
+751 FLTKLIITE
-760 ESKYPKKQIQPQK
+760 
-773 KKSPRKRV
+773 
-781 KKEASKSEVTTNQIK
+781 TNG
-796 ANFTEYLKKTNTEGI
+796 Y
-811 NDSELV
+811 ELE
-817 KKIIESNEFKEAK
+817 KKIIESKEFNAVKNIIPFPTA
-830 RIAQFDAPWWKRS
+830 WWES
-843 FRKADKYPSQAYD
+843 TIRKKLPPQVYD
-856 TVMANLGIK
+856 SITANLGIK

>member
-28 QRDAFARLTEIVEEH
+28 QRDAFSRLTEIVEAH

-89 DESTGRPYILDIID
+89 DESTCRPYILDIID

-181 EIHNLMEI
+181 EIHNLMGI
-189 AVKVLNCPFL
+189 AVKVLNRPFL

-253 HNKEISDEQIQK
+253 HNKEISDGQIQK

-273 HANND
+273 RADND

-285 GNENPESMYFI
+285 GNENPENMYFI
-296 SKSYT
+296 SKSYS

-316 ITLKKAQEIIKKDAK
+316 ITLKNVQEIIKEEVK
-331 IKIAEKHPWDGKL
+331 IKIAEKHPWNDKC
-344 ISYAIAQIKRNFNL
+344 ISDTITQIKRNFNL
-358 HCGYATREKNVFDD
+358 HCGYATRENNVFDD

-394 AFTNEGIN
+394 AFIDKDVN
-402 FQLLN
+402 FKLLN
-407 KRIMDFYEFGGSY
+407 KRIMDFYEFGGNH
-420 TDRVVFD
+420 TDGTIFD

-432 YAAYEDKRKFS
+432 YAAYDDNGKFS
-443 IKRFAQSAH
+443 VKRFAQTGNLQ
-452 IDEYFSYSDTQNK
+452 EYFSCPNS
-465 LVAYYSKPKKKGSNE
+465 PKKWRTFYPSKTIPHPN
-480 NKFENPTNN
+480 TN
-489 LEKLFYIIT
+489 LQKLFYIIT
-498 FEADI
+498 FKAPI
-503 SNGSRIFI
+503 PNGSRIFL

-516 FLWITAK
+516 FLWLTAK
-523 LFSPSDISQNDEK
+523 LFSPSDISRNEDK
-536 YSFGFENEIF
+536 YSFGFENKMFISDIKKPGVYHAN
-546 TNDSQR
+546 NDY
-552 VQKAEIANIIDDNN
+552 NN
-566 TYTEEPADDYEKI
+566 KNEQWGSLYEKI
-579 KYKELKNKDLFI
+579 KYKMSTNKTMFLDELQNL
-591 EELGHFEDINC
+591 EGSNC
-602 SASFIYYMYTKF
+602 SASFIYYMYIKF
-614 RKNVDKILSYMKT
+614 RENFDEILFDTKNPEPKT
-627 SPTEYTF
+627 TF
-634 ATLAKKLIIVYA
+634 SLVVKKLIIVYV
-646 NAFAWASIQSKRFS
+646 NAFALASTLNKKYSR
-660 KNNICLTVE
+660 NNICLNPYSTTI
-669 KVSDLEKNDMAF
+669 SDLKRYDMAF
-681 KWNIKAWKFDN
+681 KWNIIGWSENYSNNEENEN
-692 IGDEKPNGLTACLQ
+692 IIKGLENFIRRSNSLKKKNHSTEKP
-706 NFINQS
+706 
-712 SLPAQTKKL
+712 K
-721 PETSE
+721 E
-726 KTNLLLGFLNCLL
+726 TNLLLNFLNCLL
-739 KIFGLE
+739 DIFGLN
-745 DKRNQS
+745 DKEISSPISSKEKFENQ
-751 SFLEYVTID
+751 T
-760 ESKYPKKQIQPQK
+760 K
-773 KKSPRKRV
+773 
-781 KKEASKSEVTTNQIK
+781 T
-796 ANFTEYLKKTNTEGI
+796 NFTKYLTKTIPQET

-817 KKIIESNEFKEAK
+817 KKIIASKELNDVK
-830 RIAQFDAPWWKRS
+830 NIIPFPIAWWEKTI
-843 FRKADKYPSQAYD
+843 KEKLPPQVYD
-856 TVMANLGIK
+856 TIKANLGIK

>member
-1 MNNDKEII
+1 M
-9 IDLKESL
+9 
-16 NPETFN
+16 
-22 ETSNIL
+22 
-28 QRDAFARLTEIVEEH
+28 
-43 KKQLPQ
+43 
-49 SDESGKKSFRS
+49 
-60 LRSHNSVF
+60 
-68 ISGARGSGKT
+68 
-78 TFLLNIKTAIC
+78 NIKTAIC

-253 HNKEISDEQIQK
+253 HNKEISDEQIRN
-265 LYEKRKQR
+265 LYDKRKQR
-273 HANND
+273 FVYNSDD
-278 KDKNTSD
+278 KAR
-285 GNENPESMYFI
+285 SMYFI

-331 IKIAEKHPWDGKL
+331 IIIAKEHPWDGKL

-443 IKRFAQSAH
+443 IKRFAQYAH

-465 LVAYYSKPKKKGSNE
+465 LVAYYSKPKKKDSNE

-536 YSFGFENEIF
+536 YSFGFENKIF
-546 TNDSQR
+546 TNDNQR
-552 VQKAEIANIIDDNN
+552 VQKAGIDDIIDDNN
-566 TYTEEPADDYEKI
+566 ADTEEPADDYEKI
-579 KYKELKNKDLFI
+579 KYEELTNKDLFI

-614 RKNVDKILSYMKT
+614 RKNVDEILSYMKI

-660 KNNICLTVE
+660 ENNICLKVE
-669 KVSDLEKNDMAF
+669 KISELKARDMAF
-681 KWNIKAWKFDN
+681 KWNINAWKRETLDGKN
-692 IGDEKPNGLTACLQ
+692 EIYKYLQ
-706 NFINQS
+706 NFIRKYKQVENIDNADS
-712 SLPAQTKKL
+712 TDDN
-721 PETSE
+721 EN
-726 KTNLLLGFLNCLL
+726 TNNLFSDFINILL

-745 DKRNQS
+745 EDVIKNTFVRNVQIYKSQQTNKQNNRKIKTSNPGTQIKRKFTT
-751 SFLEYVTID
+751 FLKDLLNAEWSD
-760 ESKYPKKQIQPQK
+760 ESELAK
-773 KKSPRKRV
+773 
-781 KKEASKSEVTTNQIK
+781 
-796 ANFTEYLKKTNTEGI
+796 GI
-811 NDSELV
+811 IDSEQFKNLKNISAQKNITPPINKWLEDSIHV
-817 KKIIESNEFKEAK
+817 IEKLPP
-830 RIAQFDAPWWKRS
+830 QV
-843 FRKADKYPSQAYD
+843 YD
-856 TVMANLGIK
+856 TITANLEIK

>member
-16 NPETFN
+16 NPEAFN

-28 QRDAFARLTEIVEEH
+28 QRDAFSRLTEIVKEH

-129 SYGGNDG
+129 SYGSNDG

-273 HANND
+273 RADND

-316 ITLKKAQEIIKKDAK
+316 ITLKNIQEIIKENVK
-331 IKIAEKHPWDGKL
+331 IKIAEKHPWNDKC
-344 ISYAIAQIKRNFNL
+344 ISAAITQIKKNFNL
-358 HCGYATREKNVFDD
+358 LCGYATRENNVFDD

-394 AFTNEGIN
+394 AFTNEVIN
-402 FQLLN
+402 FPLLN
-407 KRIMDFYEFGGSY
+407 KRIMDFYEFGGSF

-432 YAAYEDKRKFS
+432 YAAYNDKRKFS

-465 LVAYYSKPKKKGSNE
+465 FVVYYPKPPNE
-480 NKFENPTNN
+480 QNKNKFENPTNN

-536 YSFGFENEIF
+536 YSFGFENKIF
-546 TNDSQR
+546 TNDNQR
-552 VQKAEIANIIDDNN
+552 VQKAGIDDIIDDNN
-566 TYTEEPADDYEKI
+566 ADTEEPAGDYEKI
-579 KYKELKNKDLFI
+579 KYEELKNKDLFI

-681 KWNIKAWKFDN
+681 KWNINAWKFDN

-706 NFINQS
+706 NFINQR
-712 SLPAQTKKL
+712 LQQTSK
-721 PETSE
+721 E
-726 KTNLLLGFLNCLL
+726 TNLLLGLLRCLL

-751 SFLEYVTID
+751 SFLENVTID
-760 ESKYPKKQIQPQK
+760 ESKYFKKQIQPQK
-773 KKSPRKRV
+773 KKSSRKRV
-781 KKEASKSEVTTNQIK
+781 KKEVSESEVTTDQTKEKFTKEPTETIPQETGNSELTKNNQI
-796 ANFTEYLKKTNTEGI
+796 
-811 NDSELV
+811 
-817 KKIIESNEFKEAK
+817 
-830 RIAQFDAPWWKRS
+830 Q
-843 FRKADKYPSQAYD
+843 
-856 TVMANLGIK
+856 

>member
-1 MNNDKEII
+1 MSNDKEII

-22 ETSNIL
+22 EASNIL
-28 QRDAFARLTEIVEEH
+28 QRDAFSRLTEIVKEH

-78 TFLLNIKTAIC
+78 TFLLNINTVIC
-89 DESTGRPYILDIID
+89 KELSERPHILDIID

-181 EIHNLMEI
+181 EIHNLMGI

-273 HANND
+273 RADNDND
-278 KDKNTSD
+278 KAKN
-285 GNENPESMYFI
+285 MYFI
-296 SKSYT
+296 SKSYS

-316 ITLKKAQEIIKKDAK
+316 IILKNVQEIIKEEVK
-331 IKIAEKHPWDGKL
+331 IKIAEEHPWNDKC
-344 ISYAIAQIKRNFNL
+344 ISDAITQIKRNFNL
-358 HCGYATREKNVFDD
+358 HCGYATRENNVFDD

-394 AFTNEGIN
+394 AFADKDVN
-402 FQLLN
+402 FPLLN
-407 KRIMDFYEFGGSY
+407 KRIMDFYEFGGTH
-420 TDRVVFD
+420 TDGAIFD

-432 YAAYEDKRKFS
+432 YAAYDDKRKFS
-443 IKRFAQSAH
+443 IKRFAKTENLQ
-452 IDEYFSYSDTQNK
+452 EYFSDTNAENK
-465 LVAYYSKPKKKGSNE
+465 LVAFYPKPDGEIPRQN
-480 NKFENPTNN
+480 NN
-489 LEKLFYIIT
+489 LESLFYIIT
-498 FEADI
+498 FEKDI
-503 SNGSRIFI
+503 RNGSKIFI

-523 LFSPSDISQNDEK
+523 LFSPSDISQDNEK
-536 YSFGFENEIF
+536 YSFGFDNKIF
-546 TNDSQR
+546 MNDNRR
-552 VQKAEIANIIDDNN
+552 VQETEIYDIADDNN
-566 TYTEEPADDYEKI
+566 DDSEKAEDDYEKI
-579 KYKELKNKDLFI
+579 KYNELKNKDLLI
-591 EELGHFEDINC
+591 EELGHFEDVNC

-614 RKNVDKILSYMKT
+614 RENIDEILYYMKN
-627 SPTEYTF
+627 SSTECFFTTF
-634 ATLAKKLIIVYA
+634 AKKLIIVYA

-660 KNNICLTVE
+660 ENNICLKVE
-669 KVSDLEKNDMAF
+669 KISELKARDMAF
-681 KWNIKAWKFDN
+681 KWNINAWKRETLDGKN
-692 IGDEKPNGLTACLQ
+692 EIYKYLQ
-706 NFINQS
+706 NFIRKYKQVENTDNSAKIDDDENTNNLFSIFINILLKVFGLKEDVVENTFVKNVQIYKS
-712 SLPAQTKKL
+712 QQMNKQNNRNIKKNNPGTQIKRKFTTFLKELLNAKWGDESELAKGIIDSEQFKNLKNISAQKNITPPINKWLEDSIHAIEKL
-721 PETSE
+721 P
-726 KTNLLLGFLNCLL
+726 
-739 KIFGLE
+739 
-745 DKRNQS
+745 
-751 SFLEYVTID
+751 
-760 ESKYPKKQIQPQK
+760 PQ
-773 KKSPRKRV
+773 V
-781 KKEASKSEVTTNQIK
+781 
-796 ANFTEYLKKTNTEGI
+796 
-811 NDSELV
+811 
-817 KKIIESNEFKEAK
+817 
-830 RIAQFDAPWWKRS
+830 
-843 FRKADKYPSQAYD
+843 YD
-856 TVMANLGIK
+856 TIKANLGIK

>member
-28 QRDAFARLTEIVEEH
+28 QRDAFSRLTEIVEEH

-78 TFLLNIKTAIC
+78 TFLLNIKTVIC

-129 SYGGNDG
+129 SYGSNDR

-253 HNKEISDEQIQK
+253 HNKEISDEQIRN
-265 LYEKRKQR
+265 LYDKRKQR
-273 HANND
+273 FVYNSDD
-278 KDKNTSD
+278 KAR
-285 GNENPESMYFI
+285 SMYFI

-331 IKIAEKHPWDGKL
+331 IIIAKEHPWDGKL

-465 LVAYYSKPKKKGSNE
+465 LVAYYSKPKKKGLNK

-536 YSFGFENEIF
+536 YSFGFENKIF
-546 TNDSQR
+546 TNDNQR
-552 VQKAEIANIIDDNN
+552 VQKAGIDDIIDDNN
-566 TYTEEPADDYEKI
+566 ADTEEPADDYEKI
-579 KYKELKNKDLFI
+579 KYEELTNKDLFI

-627 SPTEYTF
+627 TPTEYTF

-660 KNNICLTVE
+660 ENNICLKVE
-669 KVSDLEKNDMAF
+669 KISELKARDMAF
-681 KWNIKAWKFDN
+681 KWNINAWKRETLDGKN
-692 IGDEKPNGLTACLQ
+692 EIYKYLQ
-706 NFINQS
+706 NFIRKYKQVENTDNS
-712 SLPAQTKKL
+712 ANIDDNKN
-721 PETSE
+721 TS
-726 KTNLLLGFLNCLL
+726 NLFSDFINLLL

-745 DKRNQS
+745 EDIAENTFARQLQIYKPQQLNEKIKLTSQKLVERIIKIKFTG
-751 SFLEYVTID
+751 FLTKLIITE
-760 ESKYPKKQIQPQK
+760 
-773 KKSPRKRV
+773 
-781 KKEASKSEVTTNQIK
+781 TNG
-796 ANFTEYLKKTNTEGI
+796 Y
-811 NDSELV
+811 ELE
-817 KKIIESNEFKEAK
+817 KKIIESKEFNAVKNIIPFPTA
-830 RIAQFDAPWWKRS
+830 WWGS
-843 FRKADKYPSQAYD
+843 TIRKKLPPQVYD
-856 TVMANLGIK
+856 SITANLGIK